1 LASRDRKKPD
11 RLSTDGLIRR
21 RDYPE
26 AHTLPRH
33 IHISC
38 LNMTSAVFNL
48 ASNDNSRRAFPNSKF
63 CERHKSHARFF
74 LSAPTNK
81 NRAYRISFEN
91 LLRSIEPV
99 KIAFRWRILNDMT
112 LVRNELRI
120 KASWYTDISIFSVA
134 IEARIWLY
142 VGLCCDAGGP
152 DGVTVP
158 AVATHRIFRHE

>member
-1 LASRDRKKPD
+1 MRHLYMLTVTGIIYSHKDSARRDRKKPD

-63 CERHKSHARFF
+63 CERHKISRKIFF
-74 LSAPTNK
+74 ERANK
-81 NRAYRISFEN
+81 
-91 LLRSIEPV
+91 
-99 KIAFRWRILNDMT
+99 
-112 LVRNELRI
+112 
-120 KASWYTDISIFSVA
+120 
-134 IEARIWLY
+134 
-142 VGLCCDAGGP
+142 
-152 DGVTVP
+152 
-158 AVATHRIFRHE
+158 